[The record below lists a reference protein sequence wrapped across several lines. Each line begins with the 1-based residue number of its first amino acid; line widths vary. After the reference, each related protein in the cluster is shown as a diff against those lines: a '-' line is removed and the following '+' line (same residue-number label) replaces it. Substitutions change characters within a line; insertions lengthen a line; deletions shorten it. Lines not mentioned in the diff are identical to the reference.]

1 MNAPTFL
8 DRFVFLLV
16 SLIMNLLIRN
26 CGGALN
32 PNFHS
37 IVNDMAHAHSPAIMI
52 LTKTKVGGKRAKSI
66 VDRLPFDGAICANT
80 IGLSGGL
87 WVVWESA

>member
-37 IVNDMAHAHSPAIMI
+37 IVNDMVHAYSPAIMI
-52 LTKTKVGGKRAKSI
+52 LTKTKVDGKRAKSI